1 MRFKLIGIL
10 VTATL
15 GFAQSRAEFEV
26 ASIKPSPPPGAGPF
40 RVGCS
45 GGPGTQD
52 PGLFTCKFL
61 SLTNLVTIAYPV
73 REPQLSRPDWM
84 DSARFDLTAKVPEG
98 ATREQLSPM
107 MQNLLA
113 DRFKLV
119 VHHETRDTAKYDLV
133 VAKNGPKFSEAA
145 NPAPASPPA
154 ATPGL
159 PKLDANGFPIRG
171 PGQPGMT
178 GVRGRNRMYQ
188 PQYTMDTLAYML
200 TGQARRPVDNATGL
214 TGKYEIALYWVDDSL
229 STSDADSGPTLMQAL
244 QDQLG
249 LRLESKK
256 GAVDFVIID
265 HIEKLPTEN

>member
-1 MRFKLIGIL
+1 MRLGLIGIL

-15 GFAQSRAEFEV
+15 GFAQSRPEFEV
-26 ASIKPSPPPGAGPF
+26 ASIKASPPPGAGPF

-84 DSARFDLTAKVPEG
+84 DGVHFDLTAKIPEG
-98 ATREQLSPM
+98 ATRDLLSPM
-107 MQNLLA
+107 MQSLLA

-145 NPAPASPPA
+145 SRAPALLPVA
-154 ATPGL
+154 PGL
-159 PKLDANGFPIRG
+159 PKLDADGFPVRG
-171 PGQPGMT
+171 PGQPGMV
-178 GVRGRNRMYQ
+178 GVRGRMRMYQ
-188 PQYTMDTLAYML
+188 PQYTMDALAFML

-214 TGKYEIALYWVDDSL
+214 AGKYEIALYWVDESL
-229 STSDADSGPTLMQAL
+229 STSDPIRAPL
-244 QDQLG
+244 
-249 LRLESKK
+249 
-256 GAVDFVIID
+256 
-265 HIEKLPTEN
+265 